1 MTPALFT
8 PEAWAEF
15 TQQLKNSWEKDN
27 AGTDSPIFVV
37 QAKNIVW
44 GLDPTHDSVEI
55 TNIVDVDQDSKY
67 KSVEEFFESLKATDK
82 HDLNGL
88 AIDEED
94 ELFLDVKASTQFKIL
109 TDWNWNGH
117 NVHICHGKYFWEDIN
132 CHLTRSAAEAFIK
145 RKSHDYGELRV
156 FVKSLYWC
164 DEFKN
169 LLNAIITGEV
179 GLNSEEDDNILSV
192 LGPIDSKVDS
202 ETKST
207 PVGKAPKKSKKV
219 ETKVENWTR
228 YHNGKPVEPSPLS
241 ELIEKLKKTK
251 SADDANSLIEETK
264 DWATEDQSLFK
275 IELNKHLVI
284 IAGHSKENMSIGEKI
299 RQAKDLTTLDA
310 LEIDISEADERIQ
323 ERLMD
328 LIQKRRKELE
338 IEGNFLLE
346 SPQ

>member
-1 MTPALFT
+1 MKPTLFT
-8 PEAWAEF
+8 PETWAEF

-94 ELFLDVKASTQFKIL
+94 ELFLDVKASTQFNIL

-132 CHLTRSAAEAFIK
+132 CHLTRAAADEFIK

-169 LLNAIITGEV
+169 LLNAIISGEV
-179 GLNSEEDDNILSV
+179 GLTSIDDENILNV
-192 LGPIDSKVDS
+192 LGPSDSKVDS
-202 ETKST
+202 ETEPTSL
-207 PVGKAPKKSKKV
+207 GKTPKKSKKV

-228 YHNGKPVEPSPLS
+228 YHNGKPVESAPLS

-251 SADDANSLIEETK
+251 TADAANSLIEETK

-275 IELNKHLVI
+275 TELNKHLVI
-284 IAGHSKENMSIGEKI
+284 IAGHSKEGISIGEKI
-299 RQAKDLTTLDA
+299 RQANDLTTLDT

>member
-1 MTPALFT
+1 MKPTLFT
-8 PEAWAEF
+8 PETWAEF
-15 TQQLKNSWEKDN
+15 TQQLKQSWENDN

-37 QAKNIVW
+37 QSKNIVW
-44 GLDPTHDSVEI
+44 GLDPASDSVEI
-55 TNIVDVDQDSKY
+55 TNIVDVDQESKY
-67 KSVEEFFESLKATDK
+67 KSVEEFFDSLKAAEK

-94 ELFLDVKASTQFKIL
+94 ELFLDIKASTQINIL
-109 TDWNWNGH
+109 SDWNER
-117 NVHICHGKYFWEDIN
+117 NVYICHGKYFWEDIN
-132 CHLTRSAAEAFIK
+132 CHLTRTAADAFIK

-169 LLNAIITGEV
+169 LLNAIISGEV
-179 GLNSEEDDNILSV
+179 GLTSIDDDNILSV
-192 LGPIDSKVDS
+192 LGPIDSKA
-202 ETKST
+202 EST
-207 PVGKAPKKSKKV
+207 PVDCKTPKKSKSKDI
-219 ETKVENWTR
+219 KAENWTR
-228 YHNGKPVEPSPLS
+228 YHNDKPIESAPFS

-251 SADDANSLIEETK
+251 TADAANSLIEETK

-284 IAGHSKENMSIGEKI
+284 IAGHSKEGISIGEKI
-299 RQAKDLTTLDA
+299 RQANDLTTLDA

-323 ERLMD
+323 ERLME
-328 LIQKRRKELE
+328 LVVKRRKELE
-338 IEGNFLLE
+338 VEGNFLLE

>member
-1 MTPALFT
+1 MKPTLFT
-8 PEAWAEF
+8 PETWAEF
-15 TQQLKNSWEKDN
+15 TQQLKNSWENDN

-37 QAKNIVW
+37 QSKNIVW

-55 TNIVDVDQDSKY
+55 TNIVDVDQESKY
-67 KSVEEFFESLKATDK
+67 KSVEEFYDSLKAAEK

-94 ELFLDVKASTQFKIL
+94 ELFLDVKVSTQINIL
-109 TDWNWNGH
+109 SEWNER
-117 NVHICHGKYFWEDIN
+117 NVYICHGKYFWEDIN

-169 LLNAIITGEV
+169 LLNAIINGEV
-179 GLNSEEDDNILSV
+179 GLTSKEDDNILSV
-192 LGPIDSKVDS
+192 LGPSDSKVDS
-202 ETKST
+202 ETEST
-207 PVGKAPKKSKKV
+207 SVGKTPKKSKKV

-228 YHNGKPVEPSPLS
+228 YHNGKPVDPLS
-241 ELIEKLKKTK
+241 DLIEKLNKTTT
-251 SADDANSLIEETK
+251 AEAANSLIEETK
-264 DWATEDQSLFK
+264 DWTTARQNLFLN
-275 IELNKHLVI
+275 ELHKHLVI
-284 IAGHSKENMSIGEKI
+284 IAGHSKENISIAEKI
-299 RQAKDLTTLDA
+299 KQAKDLTTLDA

-323 ERLMD
+323 AALME
-328 LIQKRRKELE
+328 LVVKRRKELE
-338 IEGNFLLE
+338 VEGNFLLE

>member
-1 MTPALFT
+1 MKPTLFT
-8 PEAWAEF
+8 PESWAEF
-15 TQQLKNSWEKDN
+15 TQQLKNSWENDN

-37 QAKNIVW
+37 QSKNIVW
-44 GLDPTHDSVEI
+44 GLDPASDSVEI
-55 TNIVDVDQDSKY
+55 TNIVDVDQESKY
-67 KSVEEFFESLKATDK
+67 KSVEEFFDSLKAAEK

-94 ELFLDVKASTQFKIL
+94 ELFLDVKVSTQINIL
-109 TDWNWNGH
+109 TEWNER
-117 NVHICHGKYFWEDIN
+117 NVYICHGKYFWEDIN

-169 LLNAIITGEV
+169 LLNAIINGEV
-179 GLNSEEDDNILSV
+179 GLTIKDDDNILSV
-192 LGPIDSKVDS
+192 LGPSDSKVDS
-202 ETKST
+202 ETEST
-207 PVGKAPKKSKKV
+207 SIGKTPKKSKKV

-251 SADDANSLIEETK
+251 TADDANSLIEEIK

-275 IELNKHLVI
+275 TELNKHLVI
-284 IAGHSKENMSIGEKI
+284 IAGHSKENISIGEKI

-323 ERLMD
+323 ERLME
-328 LIQKRRKELE
+328 LVVKRRKELE
-338 IEGNFLLE
+338 VEGNFLLE